1 MLLLFARKE
10 SVPLNKNKYYY
21 VCVYAVEQVC
31 RPEDNLLELAIGIKL
46 GSLDLHAGVFNPY
59 VTLLA

>member
-10 SVPLNKNKYYY
+10 SVPLNKNKYY

-31 RPEDNLLELAIGIKL
+31 RSEDNLLEFAIGIKL